1 MNGFFWKDIKRS
13 FLNVGFFAGMTGV
26 AALLLT
32 AAVTGTPPERTR
44 SSYYI
49 LYNVFGAS
57 GFGPFAATGL
67 CSQLL

>member
-32 AAVTGTPPERTR
+32 AAVTGTPPERIR

-57 GFGPFAATGL
+57 GFRPFAAVIPVL
-67 CSQLL
+67 A